1 MSGVERIKKFLEHQN
16 ISAEIIELSVKTAT
30 SEQAAVAL
38 GISTSQIAKSLL
50 LVNENKKPF
59 LVIAPG
65 DKKVDRKKLAE
76 ITSSKKVSFADAEFI
91 EEVTGFSMG
100 GVPPF
105 GHLSELTTFIDQGLL
120 KHEKVYASGGSDE
133 SLLVIDPKVLIKVTK
148 GRVVDVCI

>member
-1 MSGVERIKKFLEHQN
+1 MSGVKRIKKILENQN
-16 ISAEIIELSVKTAT
+16 IPAEIIELNVKTAT

-50 LVNENKKPF
+50 LVNESMKPF

-65 DKKVDRKKLAE
+65 DKKVDKKRLAE
-76 ITSSKKVSFADAEFI
+76 ITSSKKVNFADAKLI
-91 EEVTGFSMG
+91 EEFTGFPMG

-105 GHLSELTTFIDQGLL
+105 GHINELTTFIDQGLL
-120 KHEKVYASGGSDE
+120 KHEKVYASGGSDN
-133 SLLVIDPKVLIKVTK
+133 SLMVIDPKVLIKVTK

>member
-1 MSGVERIKKFLEHQN
+1 MWGVERIKKFLENQN
-16 ISAEIIELSVKTAT
+16 IPAEIIQLSVKTAT

-50 LVNENKKPF
+50 LVNESMKPF

-65 DKKVDRKKLAE
+65 DKKVDKKRLAE
-76 ITSSKKVSFADAEFI
+76 VTSSKRVNFADAGLI
-91 EEVTGFSMG
+91 EKVTGFLVG

-105 GHLSELTTFIDQGLL
+105 GHISELTTFIDQGLL
-120 KHEKVYASGGSDE
+120 KHEKVYASGGSDD